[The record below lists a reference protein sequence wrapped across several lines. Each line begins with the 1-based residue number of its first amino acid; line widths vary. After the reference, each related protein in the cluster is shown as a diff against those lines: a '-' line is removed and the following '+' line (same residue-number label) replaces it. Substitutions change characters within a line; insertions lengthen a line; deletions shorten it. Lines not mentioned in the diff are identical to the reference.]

1 MEMSKRKNRKT
12 SNKYKSKKTKVGEV
26 EFDSLMESKFYLYLL
41 QLHNDGIVQSF
52 EMQVKYEL
60 QPSFRKNG
68 KLHRAI
74 TYIPDFV
81 VTYAD
86 GHTEVVDVKG
96 METTDFKI
104 KKKLFEYRYPE
115 LSLKCV
121 TYSKIDGG
129 WIDLDDLKKA
139 RQSRKKAKQRAGK
152 D

>member
-1 MEMSKRKNRKT
+1 MIDDITFHSKNEA
-12 SNKYKSKKTKVGEV
+12 KY
-26 EFDSLMESKFYLYLL
+26 YLHLK
-41 QLHNDGIVQSF
+41 QLHTDGIVQSF
-52 EMQVKYEL
+52 EMQTKYEL

-74 TYIPDFV
+74 TYITDFV
-81 VTYAD
+81 VHYAD
-86 GHTEVVDVKG
+86 GHTEVIDVKG

-129 WIDLDDLKKA
+129 WIELDDLKKA
-139 RQSRKKAKQRAGK
+139 RAKRKKEKA
-152 D
+152 

>member
-1 MEMSKRKNRKT
+1 MTRSKYGNKKVVIDGITFHSKNEA
-12 SNKYKSKKTKVGEV
+12 KYYMHLK
-26 EFDSLMESKFYLYLL
+26 

-60 QPSFRKNG
+60 QPSFRKHG

-74 TYIPDFV
+74 TYITDFV

-96 METTDFKI
+96 VETTDFKI

-115 LSLKCV
+115 LSLKCI

-129 WIDLDDLKKA
+129 WIELGELKKA
-139 RQSRKKAKQRAGK
+139 RQSRKKEKQRAGK